1 MQPTA
6 TADRHLIETRR
17 YVPNELIRP
26 IDENTARAIEELSKT
41 TGKGLDVVARAGGY
55 AADVVGRTPHNL
67 IAFLFGDRLAHFRI
81 RQLARLQQRTR
92 EILSQRGVEEAEE
105 NPSVEIPLLEA
116 AIDEGRDELLDVWAK
131 LWAAAMDPSRK
142 GSVRRSLIDVV
153 KKMEPVDAIVFDI
166 CAREARRKGR
176 LGLTAQNFK
185 IDFKIDFSQDEII
198 VSIGELGHL
207 GLLSIEGSSVVGYIG
222 PLGRLLAAAV
232 VD

>member
-6 TADRHLIETRR
+6 PAIETRR

-26 IDENTARAIEELSKT
+26 IDENTARAIEELSRT
-41 TGKGLDVVARAGGY
+41 AGKGIDVVAGAGGY

-67 IAFLFGDRLAHFRI
+67 IALLFGDRLVHWRI

-153 KKMEPVDAIVFDI
+153 KKMEPVDAVVFDI
-166 CAREARRKGR
+166 CAREVRGGVMGQ
-176 LGLTAQNFK
+176 LNLTIQ
-185 IDFKIDFSQDEII
+185 DFRVDFSQDEIL
-198 VSIGELGHL
+198 VSLAALDDL
-207 GLLSIEGSSVVGYIG
+207 GLLSFQGSIVANIR
-222 PLGRLLAAAV
+222 PLGRLLAAAI